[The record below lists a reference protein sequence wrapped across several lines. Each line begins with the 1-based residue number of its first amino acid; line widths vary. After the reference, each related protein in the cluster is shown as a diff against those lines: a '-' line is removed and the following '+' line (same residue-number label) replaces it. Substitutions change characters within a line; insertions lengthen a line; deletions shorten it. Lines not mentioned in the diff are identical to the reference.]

1 MDLARKAY
9 KAYWAAAKEGRE
21 AQGRRGVAGFLAGL
35 SDANWQGYQAGRAY
49 LFADL
54 YNRLLEKPVPQQARD
69 KVERMKALSAL
80 RIGLPCYERDAE
92 YQRRLGASQDAWG
105 GDKW

>member
-1 MDLARKAY
+1 MA
-9 KAYWAAAKEGRE
+9 E
-21 AQGRRGVAGFLAGL
+21 L
-35 SDANWQGYQAGRAY
+35 SAANWTSYQAGRVY

-54 YNRLLEKPVPQQARD
+54 YKRLLAKPVPQEAKD

-92 YQRRLGASQDAWG
+92 YKRRLGASQDAWG
-105 GDKW
+105 GDAW